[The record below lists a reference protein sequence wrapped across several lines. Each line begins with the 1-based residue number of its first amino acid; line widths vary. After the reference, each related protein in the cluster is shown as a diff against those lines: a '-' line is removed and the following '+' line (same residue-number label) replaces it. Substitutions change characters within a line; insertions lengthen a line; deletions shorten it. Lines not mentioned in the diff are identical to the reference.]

1 MASLASVR
9 KRRLLSLRELAEQA
23 QISLSTLYAI
33 ERGERRPQM
42 RVVRQLAAALNVDPL
57 EVDEFRRVIEP
68 ERQGL
73 AA

>member
-1 MASLASVR
+1 MAPLASVR
-9 KRRLLSLRELAEQA
+9 KRRLLTLRELAEQA
-23 QISLSTLYAI
+23 HVSLSTLYAI

-42 RVVRQLAAALNVDPL
+42 RVIRQLAAALNVDPL